1 MGSFSEPK
9 SHLVGRLNRSSGDER
24 GRKANESGVPG
35 ARKLSQGKSDQ
46 LSVFPIYL
54 FFCSFFRTIGSC
66 F

>member
-9 SHLVGRLNRSSGDER
+9 SHLVGRLNRSSGEEE
-24 GRKANESGVPG
+24 NESGVPG

-54 FFCSFFRTIGSC
+54 FFCSFFRTIGNC